1 MRSVASVRA
10 RVFLFFER
18 VYSCLAIVTNGA
30 GGGGWG
36 RMGSRSCVSS
46 FLSYTNISLFDVFCE
61 NVSIMSEKTKAQVWR
76 LLLLFACC
84 VPGTALS
91 QNQAGSVFGN
101 VADQNGAAV
110 SAANVLLM
118 NKMTGYRSAIAAGT
132 DGSFAFHNVP
142 FANYELS
149 VSSNGF
155 AVNSRMVTIS
165 SNVPVRFDV
174 RLAVSGTSSEV
185 TVSDLAVQNATQTQ
199 TQISAER
206 LRDMPLAS
214 RTRGLPSAIAST
226 PGITTENNGLLHVRG
241 VEDGILYVIDG
252 VPLTDRVDL
261 ASASG
266 PDIGDVRSIQV
277 ITGNFPAEFGGRSGA
292 VAVVQARSGL
302 DEKVS
307 GEITA
312 GVGNFATNDVAGQV
326 AAGWRQKLGIFASVA
341 AARSNR
347 YLDSVDLGNFNN
359 HGFRRNLALRAD
371 WQLGEK
377 DAMFFDFGSNG
388 AKIDVPNDS
397 IQQIAGQRQRQRFG
411 DDNEAFS
418 WQHIFSSSVVTNLVL
433 FRRQAE
439 TRLFP
444 SEFDTPITATADR
457 RQTRSGVLASISFTG
472 GGHAFKSGF
481 EATHIRLRE
490 YFSFAITDEDLA
502 EERGV
507 SEEALEF
514 TPADPFVFANGRS
527 GRYLAAYIQ
536 DQFMPFKNLT
546 VNAGIRFDHSEL
558 PATDNQLSPRIGVA
572 YHIPRTGTTLRAS
585 FNRLFQPP
593 QVENLLLSDS
603 DEARELSP
611 FADDGPG
618 GTRVRAERVS
628 AYEVGATQN
637 IGKVARLDVAY
648 WHRDFRNF
656 GDPNTFFNTTIVF
669 PNSVSKGFSRGTD
682 VRLDI
687 LERRGVSAYASW
699 TNSRI
704 LQTGPINGGLF
715 LTDEFAEIG
724 PGTKFIPDQDVRN
737 VASFAV
743 TYNSVDRRW
752 FAAFG
757 GRHESGVPLEVD
769 EDRLA
774 QLMNT
779 PGSDLFNFDR
789 SRVRPWT
796 IFNLQAG
803 LSLVRREKYAMR
815 LEANIEN
822 IFNHRFAYN
831 FGSPFEGTHFGHPR
845 LFGARMTV
853 SFR

>member
-1 MRSVASVRA
+1 M
-10 RVFLFFER
+10 
-18 VYSCLAIVTNGA
+18 
-30 GGGGWG
+30 
-36 RMGSRSCVSS
+36 
-46 FLSYTNISLFDVFCE
+46 
-61 NVSIMSEKTKAQVWR
+61 MSEKTKALVWR

-91 QNQAGSVFGN
+91 QNQAGSVYGN
-101 VADQNGAAV
+101 VEDQNGAAV
-110 SAANVLLM
+110 PAANVHLL
-118 NKMTGYRSAIAAGT
+118 NRLTGYRATIASGS

-142 FANYELS
+142 FADYELS
-149 VSSNGF
+149 FSSTGF
-155 AVNSRMVTIS
+155 ALSTRTVTIS

-174 RLAVSGTSSEV
+174 RLAVSGTSAEV
-185 TVSDLAVQNATQTQ
+185 TVGDLVEQSATQTQ

-206 LRDMPLAS
+206 LRNMPLA
-214 RTRGLPSAIAST
+214 RRNRGLSNAIAST

-261 ASASG
+261 ASASSY
-266 PDIGDVRSIQV
+266 DIGDVRSIQV

-292 VAVVQARSGL
+292 VAVVQARSGI
-302 DEKVS
+302 DEKLS
-307 GEITA
+307 GEFTA
-312 GVGNFATNDVAGQV
+312 GAGNFATNDVSGQI
-326 AAGWRQKLGIFASVA
+326 AAGWRQTFGLFASAGA
-341 AARSNR
+341 AGSDR
-347 YLDSVDLGNFNN
+347 YLDSVDPGNFNN
-359 HGFRRNLALRAD
+359 HGFRRNFSFRTD
-371 WQLGEK
+371 WQPGEK
-377 DAMFFDFGSNG
+377 DALFINFGANG
-388 AKIDVPNDS
+388 ANIDVPNDS
-397 IQQIAGQRQRQRFG
+397 IQQLAGQRQRQRFG
-411 DDNEAFS
+411 DDSEAVS
-418 WQHIFSSSVVTNLVL
+418 WQHIFRSNVVTNLVL
-433 FRRQAE
+433 FRRRTE

-457 RQTRSGVLASISFTG
+457 QQTRAGALASISFTG
-472 GGHAFKSGF
+472 GGHSFKGGF
-481 EATHIRLRE
+481 EATHIRLLE
-490 YFSFAITDEDLA
+490 SFSFAITDKGLA

-507 SEEALEF
+507 SDEALEF
-514 TPADPFVFANGRS
+514 TPGDPFVFADRRS

-536 DQFMPFKNLT
+536 DQFTPFKTFT
-546 VNAGIRFDHSEL
+546 VNAGLRYDHSEL
-558 PATDNQLSPRIGVA
+558 PATDNQLSPRIGIA
-572 YHIPRTGTTLRAS
+572 YYIPRTGTTLRAS

-603 DEARELSP
+603 DQARELSP

-628 AYEVGATQN
+628 AYEVGAVQN
-637 IGKVARLDVAY
+637 IAGIARLDVAY
-648 WHRDFRNF
+648 WRRDFRNF

-669 PNSVSKGFSRGTD
+669 PNSVSKGFARGTD
-682 VRLDI
+682 IRLDI

-743 TYNSVDRRW
+743 TYNSAERRW

-757 GRHESGVPLEVD
+757 GRYESGVPLEVD
-769 EDRLA
+769 DERLA

-779 PGSDLFNFDR
+779 PGADLVNFDR
-789 SRVRPWT
+789 SRVRPWA

-803 LSLVRREKYAMR
+803 WHLLRKEKYAVR

-822 IFNHRFAYN
+822 ILNHRFAYN

-845 LFGARMTV
+845 LVGARMTV
-853 SFR
+853 TFR